1 MPWGLTRFQAGGPPR
16 PCQEESPMRV
26 PHPAF
31 FEGEMGIFV
40 WESTNSLY
48 QTGPPGQ
55 NQPRVIHFTPTAA
68 QRPSKF
74 LSRSASDSTSAS
86 SARSAAAWLR
96 WRISTGEAHL

>member
-1 MPWGLTRFQAGGPPR
+1 
-16 PCQEESPMRV
+16 MRV

-40 WESTNSLY
+40 WESTNSFY

-96 WRISTGEAHL
+96 WRTTELAVRVTVRTTMLLPAVR